1 MQFTIDAILGN
12 TPSSAPPKAED
23 TAAAKLPL
31 EEGQDS
37 GRESVCSEVPES
49 PGAGKTRTDQ
59 QQLLIREELVEGV
72 RQLATELARHGAHCM
87 QQWHTAG
94 LQVELLQLGVAAWP
108 AAIRLGCG

>member
-12 TPSSAPPKAED
+12 TPSSRPPKVED

-49 PGAGKTRTDQ
+49 PGAGET
-59 QQLLIREELVEGV
+59 
-72 RQLATELARHGAHCM
+72 
-87 QQWHTAG
+87 
-94 LQVELLQLGVAAWP
+94 
-108 AAIRLGCG
+108 

>member
-72 RQLATELARHGAHCM
+72 RQLATEL
-87 QQWHTAG
+87 TS
-94 LQVELLQLGVAAWP
+94 L
-108 AAIRLGCG
+108 